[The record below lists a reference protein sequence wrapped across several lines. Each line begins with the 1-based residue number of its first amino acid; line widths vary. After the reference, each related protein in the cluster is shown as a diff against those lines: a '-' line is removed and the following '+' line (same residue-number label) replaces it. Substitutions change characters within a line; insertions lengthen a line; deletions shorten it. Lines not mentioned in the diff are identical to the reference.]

1 MMFGEKDISR
11 EARVRVK
18 GNQFQGPVSGSFGI
32 QVTAAGADAL
42 ERAEGLLAGIPNG
55 IEKALNSAMSRAS
68 AHLRTVQHKGC
79 PGAVRHFGGQY
90 PGGGACNHSLH
101 LSERGAGLRQLCR
114 GPHPPL
120 PL

>member
-32 QVTAAGADAL
+32 QVTAL

-68 AHLRTVQHKGC
+68 AHLRTVSTK
-79 PGAVRHFGGQY
+79 AVR
-90 PGGGACNHSLH
+90 
-101 LSERGAGLRQLCR
+101 ERYAISAANIRAEELVTIAYTYQNGVQAYVSF
-114 GPHPPL
+114 
-120 PL
+120 

>member
-55 IEKALNSAMSRAS
+55 IEKALNSAA
-68 AHLRTVQHKGC
+68 AHPRTVSTR
-79 PGAVRHFGGQY
+79 AVR
-90 PGGGACNHSLH
+90 
-101 LSERGAGLRQLCR
+101 ERYAISAANIRAEELVTIAYTYQNGVQAYVSF
-114 GPHPPL
+114 
-120 PL
+120 